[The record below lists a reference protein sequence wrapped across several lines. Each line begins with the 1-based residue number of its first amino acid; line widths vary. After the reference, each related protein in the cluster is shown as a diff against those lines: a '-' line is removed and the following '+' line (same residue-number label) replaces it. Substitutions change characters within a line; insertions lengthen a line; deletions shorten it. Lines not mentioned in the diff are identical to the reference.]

1 MKMKSLYIHAFIHP
15 YKRTYIVKHKYTANL
30 ELQCELQVL
39 RWRVFSVISEIEFS
53 ALYKEYSARIDSAL
67 AAEHATTARKK
78 KSSKAKSTTKLGSK
92 ERKGDKPDLTL
103 TSSSQGAIWLAR
115 FREMLLIEAVS
126 EPDLDLFVGLLLH
139 EFNTLLVDQTISY
152 RSNPNQLDTV
162 DGIRRYFLKLFF
174 ILCISGEIFLNY

>member
-1 MKMKSLYIHAFIHP
+1 M
-15 YKRTYIVKHKYTANL
+15 
-30 ELQCELQVL
+30 
-39 RWRVFSVISEIEFS
+39 FSVISEIEFS

-67 AAEHATTARKK
+67 ATEHATIARKK
-78 KSSKAKSTTKLGSK
+78 KSSKTKSTTKLGSK
-92 ERKGDKPDLTL
+92 ERKVDKPDLTL
-103 TSSSQGAIWLAR
+103 TSSQGAIWLAR

-139 EFNTLLVDQTISY
+139 ECNTLLLDQPISY

-162 DGIRRYFLKLFF
+162 DGIRRYFFKLFF